1 MSDLEKPKR
10 GETSDE
16 SENPPARLVG
26 ALVLIALGVLFF
38 LSEFDVLDLSGNWWA
53 IFILAPGLYLLW
65 RAYQTYSETGALAG
79 QVASQAGGGAVLLVI
94 GLIFLFDLDWG
105 RFWPLILIVVGVAA
119 LLGAGRG
126 RE

>member
-10 GETSDE
+10 GESPT
-16 SENPPARLVG
+16 ENPQARSIG
-26 ALVLIALGVLFF
+26 ALVLIVLGVLFF
-38 LSEFDVLDLSGNWWA
+38 LGEFDVFDLSGNWWA

-65 RAYQTYSETGALAG
+65 RAYQTYSETGVLAG
-79 QVASQAGGGAVLLVI
+79 QAASQVGGGAVLTII
-94 GLIFLFDLDWG
+94 GLIFLLDLDWG